1 MNASSN
7 VSQLDALHLE
17 LLHAAIPQQYD
28 TIGVMMPGVAGRIGC
43 RASAYR
49 SAAKRLCRSGAGNVE
64 SVLAAFLTL
73 TDSPESVTCAD
84 VRRAGD
90 MCRKFCGR

>member
-1 MNASSN
+1 M
-7 VSQLDALHLE
+7 SQLDALHLE

-49 SAAKRLCRSGAGNVE
+49 SG
-64 SVLAAFLTL
+64 SVFA
-73 TDSPESVTCAD
+73 
-84 VRRAGD
+84 VRARE
-90 MCRKFCGR
+90 MWTQCLRHF

>member
-28 TIGVMMPGVAGRIGC
+28 TIGVMMP
-43 RASAYR
+43 
-49 SAAKRLCRSGAGNVE
+49 VE
-64 SVLAAFLTL
+64 SAVVLRHTAALRNVF
-73 TDSPESVTCAD
+73 A
-84 VRRAGD
+84 VRA
-90 MCRKFCGR
+90 RKMWSHCLRHF